1 MLAKHL
7 MPLLLRSVLPSYAPA
22 FGPIDH
28 RRLRAPASTCFKTVA
43 REGSTQAAPH
53 LWSTTYA
60 NPVARAKLALRE
72 QHKPDTPVTALALTT
87 LAQGAALLLAWHA
100 P

>member
-7 MPLLLRSVLPSYAPA
+7 VTLLLRSALPSYAPA

-43 REGSTQAAPH
+43 REGPTQAAPH
-53 LWSTTYA
+53 LWSTTHA
-60 NPVARAKLALRE
+60 NPVARATLALRE
-72 QHKPDTPVTALALTT
+72 HQKPDSPATALALTT
-87 LAQGAALLLAWHA
+87 LAQGAAALRAWRA